1 MDNFI
6 QNNNGRDTG
15 RIRAVTEDEQTTGLK
30 NSYPIFLNNVEY
42 EYFKTWNIKLND
54 YVTTHE
60 TEAGT
65 QEDVISRKGRKSISV
80 TVTCLQPLLSGLL
93 SLAALD
99 EFEAQIYDPLTDD
112 YELLN
117 VRIGKNSMSYSLKQK
132 SADLDTVNGVWSVSF
147 VLEEF

>member
-30 NSYPIFLNNVEY
+30 TNYPIILNNVEY

-93 SLAALD
+93 SLAVLD
-99 EFEAQIYDPLTDD
+99 EFEAEIYDPLTDD
-112 YELLN
+112 YEILN